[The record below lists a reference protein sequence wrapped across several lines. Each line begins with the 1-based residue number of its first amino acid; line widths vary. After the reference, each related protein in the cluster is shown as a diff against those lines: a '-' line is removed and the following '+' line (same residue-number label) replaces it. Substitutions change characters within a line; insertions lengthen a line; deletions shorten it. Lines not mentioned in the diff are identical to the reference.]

1 MSNNSFKDEKSDS
14 ESYNSS
20 KDFGIFP
27 HRDHVKSGFIPFN
40 LADYGEK
47 GALTKEQ
54 IQSLCDR
61 HGLSVSQIGE
71 LSRLIGYALDIDS
84 QVSLVTITR
93 AMAESRLND
102 RSLAKRQRDMQL
114 TAPEAN
120 ALFDSFGLKI
130 RVLDD
135 AEAYGAGSSQLSEQ
149 VKQPDEISTVSLDE
163 ARRVLQPNDRTKERD
178 QRRLLVVESCCYIAM
193 DAGWSLTYTTDFKA
207 ETNQRGG
214 RLIDLIKDVIAMVSR
229 NARIASVHTLKSD
242 IESVKRRLS
251 LRGESPVTLPR
262 GETK

>member
-1 MSNNSFKDEKSDS
+1 MSKNSSKDEKSDS
-14 ESYNSS
+14 EPYKPS

-47 GALTKEQ
+47 GALTEEQ

-61 HGLSVSQIGE
+61 HGLSLSQIGE

-93 AMAESRLND
+93 AMAESRLDD

-114 TAPEAN
+114 TVPEAN
-120 ALFDSFGLKI
+120 ALFDSFGLKV
-130 RVLDD
+130 RVMD
-135 AEAYGAGSSQLSEQ
+135 EAVPSGAGSNHLSEQ
-149 VKQPDEISTVSLDE
+149 VKQLDDMATVSLDE
-163 ARRVLQPNDRTKERD
+163 ARRILQPNDRTKERD

-193 DAGWSLTYTTDFKA
+193 DAGWSMTYTTDFKA
-207 ETNQRGG
+207 EMNQRGG
-214 RLIDLIKDVIAMVSR
+214 RLIDLIKDVIAMVSH
-229 NARIASVHTLKSD
+229 NARTASVHTLKSD
-242 IESVKRRLS
+242 IELVKRRLS
-251 LRGESPVTLPR
+251 LRDEFAVTTPR
-262 GETK
+262 GEAK